1 MIDFIFEL
9 SFALILAKGLWVYNT
24 WPVQ

>member
-9 SFALILAKGLWVYNT
+9 SIGYAYIYCIGALDIH
-24 WPVQ
+24 

>member
-9 SFALILAKGLWVYNT
+9 SIGYVYIYCIGALDIH
-24 WPVQ
+24 